1 MANAQG
7 DCTDDIGCIRIGGH
21 YGCVPG
27 GSGYWICLH
36 GAMVNGTE
44 RVMSMRW
51 YAVQA
56 FSGFEKS
63 VQKGLEERVVRSGL
77 QDQFGQ
83 ILVPIE
89 EVIEMKAGQKKISER
104 KLYPGYVLVQ
114 MDMTDESWHLVKS
127 TPRVTAF
134 IGGSA
139 QRPTPIKD
147 KEVDIILQR
156 IDDSKSNP
164 TQKLTFEKGESVRI
178 VDGPFKD
185 FSGNVEDINYEKS
198 KLRVSVVIFGRSTPV
213 ELEFSQIEKE
223 V

>member
-1 MANAQG
+1 
-7 DCTDDIGCIRIGGH
+7 
-21 YGCVPG
+21 
-27 GSGYWICLH
+27 
-36 GAMVNGTE
+36 
-44 RVMSMRW
+44 MSMKW

-56 FSGFEKS
+56 FSGMEKS
-63 VQKGLEERVVRSGL
+63 VKAALEERIARSDV
-77 QDQFGQ
+77 QDQFGD
-83 ILVPIE
+83 ILVPVE
-89 EVIEMKAGQKKISER
+89 EVIEMKSGVKKITER
-104 KLYPGYVLVQ
+104 RLYPGYVLVQ
-114 MDMTDESWHLVKS
+114 MAMSDDSWHLVKS

-164 TQKLTFEKGESVRI
+164 VQKLSFEKGESVRVI
-178 VDGPFKD
+178 DGPFKD

-198 KLRVSVVIFGRSTPV
+198 KLRVSVSIFGRATPV
-213 ELEFSQIEKE
+213 ELDFSQVEKE

>member
-1 MANAQG
+1 MK
-7 DCTDDIGCIRIGGH
+7 
-21 YGCVPG
+21 
-27 GSGYWICLH
+27 
-36 GAMVNGTE
+36 
-44 RVMSMRW
+44 W

-63 VQKGLEERVVRSGL
+63 VQKSLEERVVRNEL

-89 EVIEMKAGQKKISER
+89 EVVEMKAGQKKISER

-114 MDMTDESWHLVKS
+114 MAMTDESWHLVKS

-139 QRPTPIKD
+139 QKPTPIKD

-164 TQKLTFEKGESVRI
+164 MQKLTFDKGESVRI

-185 FSGNVEDINYEKS
+185 FSGNVEDVNYEKN
-198 KLRVSVVIFGRSTPV
+198 KLHVSVVIFGRSTPV

>member
-1 MANAQG
+1 MK
-7 DCTDDIGCIRIGGH
+7 
-21 YGCVPG
+21 
-27 GSGYWICLH
+27 
-36 GAMVNGTE
+36 
-44 RVMSMRW
+44 W

-63 VQKGLEERVVRSGL
+63 VQKGLEERIVRNGL

-89 EVIEMKAGQKKISER
+89 EVVEMKAGQKTISER

-114 MDMTDESWHLVKS
+114 MAMTDESWHLVKS

-139 QRPTPIKD
+139 QKPTPIRD

-164 TQKLTFEKGESVRI
+164 TQKLTFEKGESIRI
-178 VDGPFKD
+178 IDGPLITRRANCASQWLFLVGLPQLNWNSVRSKKKFKSSSK
-185 FSGNVEDINYEKS
+185 FINRGANYISVCTHLGVIAWQRKS
-198 KLRVSVVIFGRSTPV
+198 SAT
-213 ELEFSQIEKE
+213 
-223 V
+223 

>member
-1 MANAQG
+1 
-7 DCTDDIGCIRIGGH
+7 
-21 YGCVPG
+21 
-27 GSGYWICLH
+27 
-36 GAMVNGTE
+36 
-44 RVMSMRW
+44 MRW

-56 FSGFEKS
+56 YSGFEKS
-63 VQKGLEERVVRSGL
+63 VQKGIEERVARSDI

-89 EVIEMKAGQKKISER
+89 EVVEMKSGQKTISER

-114 MDMTDESWHLVKS
+114 MNMTDESWHLVKS

-134 IGGSA
+134 IGGTA
-139 QRPTPIKD
+139 QKPTPIKD
-147 KEVDIILQR
+147 KEVDLILQR

-164 TQKLTFEKGESVRI
+164 IQKMSFEKGESVRI
-178 VDGPFKD
+178 IDGPFKD
-185 FSGNVEDINYEKS
+185 FSGSVEDINYEKS

-213 ELEFSQIEKE
+213 ELEFAQVEKE

>member
-1 MANAQG
+1 MK
-7 DCTDDIGCIRIGGH
+7 
-21 YGCVPG
+21 
-27 GSGYWICLH
+27 
-36 GAMVNGTE
+36 
-44 RVMSMRW
+44 W

-63 VQKGLEERVVRSGL
+63 VLKALEERVVRSGL

-89 EVIEMKAGQKKISER
+89 EVIEMKNGQKAISER

-114 MDMTDESWHLVKS
+114 MNMTDDTWHLVKS

-139 QRPTPIKD
+139 QKPTPIKD

-178 VDGPFKD
+178 IDGPFKD
-185 FSGNVEDINYEKS
+185 FSGNVEEVNYEKS

-213 ELEFSQIEKE
+213 ELEFGQVEKE

>member
-1 MANAQG
+1 
-7 DCTDDIGCIRIGGH
+7 
-21 YGCVPG
+21 
-27 GSGYWICLH
+27 
-36 GAMVNGTE
+36 
-44 RVMSMRW
+44 
-51 YAVQA
+51 
-56 FSGFEKS
+56 
-63 VQKGLEERVVRSGL
+63 VRNGL

-89 EVIEMKAGQKKISER
+89 EVVEMKAGQKTISER

-114 MDMTDESWHLVKS
+114 MAMTDESWHLVKS

-139 QRPTPIKD
+139 QKPTPIRD

-164 TQKLTFEKGESVRI
+164 TQKLTFEKGESIRI
-178 VDGPFKD
+178 IDGPFKD